1 TYYGEGPVP
10 EHPKVAWS
18 YPGQSGGMCAPSTV
32 GTETKVW
39 CGTGWTGEPAV
50 FERDGRK
57 WVGFRAYHPPLP
69 SLDYHTPPATP
80 PPFPPGDI
88 IKGSGS
94 IDPDGFPLVYTGS
107 RDNKLR
113 VISIDGTEPKEL
125 WSLSADAVSPT
136 KWNNDW
142 DGTPL
147 IIDDYLYEGGEN
159 SQFHV

>member
-1 TYYGEGPVP
+1 V
-10 EHPKVAWS
+10 V
-18 YPGQSGGMCAPSTV
+18 
-32 GTETKVW
+32 
-39 CGTGWTGEPAV
+39 
-50 FERDGRK
+50 ERDFHK
-57 WVGFRAYHPPLP
+57 WVVFGAYDRHVHFV
-69 SLDYHTPPATP
+69 DYDTGADIL
-80 PPFPPGDI
+80 PPFPTGDI
-88 IKGSGS
+88 IKGSVS

-142 DGTPL
+142 DGTPP

-159 SQFHV
+159 SQFHVVKLNRSYAPDGSVRVDPQLVFHAPGWDDELISSLES